1 MDPSRSVEGNYKAWS
16 VVKTNGQVLN
26 GLLASESKTAV
37 ELYDAEGK
45 KLVILRE
52 DIEQL
57 RETKKS
63 LMPDGFET
71 HLNPKQLADL
81 LEFLTTRE
89 FGKYLPLPLDRIAN
103 VVSTRGMFNAET
115 SKAERM
121 ALKDWKTRMVDGIPF
136 QIIDP
141 QGDKKPNMV
150 LLYGPLGARAPKMPK
165 SVSLPLNAPAKAIHL
180 LSGVSGWGYPYTKEK
195 SVSMVVK
202 LHYKDG
208 SVEEHKLMNG
218 EHFADYIK
226 RNDVPG
232 SRFAFLFDG
241 KQQARY
247 LSIQPRR
254 ADVIDRIEFVQ
265 GGDTTAPVIIAL
277 TLELRE

>member
-1 MDPSRSVEGNYKAWS
+1 LTPGEY
-16 VVKTNGQVLN
+16 
-26 GLLASESKTAV
+26 
-37 ELYDAEGK
+37 GK
-45 KLVILRE
+45 
-52 DIEQL
+52 
-57 RETKKS
+57 
-63 LMPDGFET
+63 F
-71 HLNPKQLADL
+71 
-81 LEFLTTRE
+81 
-89 FGKYLPLPLDRIAN
+89 LPLPLDRIAN

-121 ALKDWKTRMVDGIPF
+121 VLKDWKTRMVDGIPF

-141 QGDKKPNMV
+141 QGDKRPNMV
-150 LLYGPLGARAPKMPK
+150 LLYGPLGSRAPKMPK

-180 LSGVSGWGYPYTKEK
+180 LSGVSGWGYPYTQEK
-195 SVSMVVK
+195 SVSLVVK

-208 SVEEHKLMNG
+208 TVEEHKFRNG

-232 SRFAFLFDG
+232 SRFAFLFEG
-241 KQQARY
+241 NQQARY

-265 GGDTTAPVIIAL
+265 GGDTTAPIIIAL